1 MTDLTGMKIGML
13 IEDEYEILEAWYPK
27 LRLEEAGATVV
38 VIGSGQKDSYG
49 SKEHYPMPA
58 DVAVGDVNAAELDG
72 IIVPGGWAPDHMRQH
87 PQMIQLVRDVH
98 AAEKLVASICHGGWI
113 LASAD
118 VLRNGRRVTAYG
130 PIKDDL
136 VNAGGNFVDEEVAVD
151 GHVVSSRTPADLVP
165 FMKAII
171 AQLANQK

>member
-38 VIGSGQKDSYG
+38 VIGSGKKDQYG

-58 DVAVGDVNAAELDG
+58 DAAVGAVNAADLDG
-72 IIVPGGWAPDHMRQH
+72 IIVPGGYAPDHMRLH
-87 PQMIQLVRDVH
+87 AEMIQLVHDVH

-113 LASAD
+113 LASAG
-118 VLRNGRRVTAYG
+118 VLRNGRRVTAYL

-151 GHVVSSRTPADLVP
+151 GHVVTSRTPADLVP
-165 FMKAII
+165 FMKAIL
-171 AQLANQK
+171 AQLESQK

>member
-1 MTDLTGMKIGML
+1 MSDLTGMKIGML

-38 VIGSGQKDSYG
+38 VIGSGKKDQYG
-49 SKEHYPMPA
+49 SKEHYPMPVDA
-58 DVAVGDVNAAELDG
+58 AVGDVNAADLDG
-72 IIVPGGWAPDHMRQH
+72 IIVPGGYAPDHMRLH
-87 PQMIQLVRDVH
+87 AEMIQLVRDVH

-118 VLRNGRRVTAYG
+118 VLRNGRRVTAYL

-151 GHVVSSRTPADLVP
+151 GHVVTSRTPADLVP
-165 FMKAII
+165 FMKAIL
-171 AQLANQK
+171 AQLESQK

>member
-1 MTDLTGMKIGML
+1 MSDLTGMKIGML

-27 LRLEEAGATVV
+27 LRLEEAGAEVV
-38 VIGSGQKDSYG
+38 VIGSGKKDVYG
-49 SKEHYPMPA
+49 SKEHYPMSA
-58 DVAVGDVNAAELDG
+58 DVAVADVNASDLDG
-72 IIVPGGWAPDHMRQH
+72 IIVPGGYAPDHMRLH
-87 PQMIQLVRDVH
+87 PEMIQVVRDVH

-136 VNAGGNFVDEEVAVD
+136 VNAGGDFVDEEAAVD
-151 GHVVSSRTPADLVP
+151 GHVVTSRTPADLVP

-171 AQLANQK
+171 AQLESQK

>member
-38 VIGSGQKDSYG
+38 VIGSGKKDQYG

-58 DVAVGDVNAAELDG
+58 DAAVGAVNAADLDG
-72 IIVPGGWAPDHMRQH
+72 IIVPGGYAPDHMRLH
-87 PQMIQLVRDVH
+87 PEMIQLVRDVH

-118 VLRNGRRVTAYG
+118 VLRNGRRVTAYL
-130 PIKDDL
+130 PIKDEDRKSTRL
-136 VNAGGNFVDEEVAVD
+136 NSSHVAISYAVFCLKKK
-151 GHVVSSRTPADLVP
+151 H
-165 FMKAII
+165 I
-171 AQLANQK
+171 

>member
-1 MTDLTGMKIGML
+1 MSDLSGMKIGML

-38 VIGSGQKDSYG
+38 VIGNGQKDSFG
-49 SKEHYPMPA
+49 SKELYPMPA
-58 DVAVGDVNAAELDG
+58 DVAATEVNASELDG
-72 IIVPGGWAPDHMRQH
+72 IVVPGGFAPDHMRKY
-87 PQMIQLVRDVH
+87 PEMIQIVRDVH

-118 VLRNGRRVTAYG
+118 VLRNGRKVTAYG

-136 VNAGGNFVDEEVAVD
+136 VNAGGDWVDEEVAVD
-151 GHVVSSRTPADLVP
+151 GHVVTSRTPADLVP
-165 FMKAII
+165 FMKAIL
-171 AQLANQK
+171 AQLASQK

>member
-1 MTDLTGMKIGML
+1 MSDLTGMKIGML

-38 VIGSGQKDSYG
+38 VIGSGKKDQYG

-58 DVAVGDVNAAELDG
+58 DAAVEAVNAADLDG
-72 IIVPGGWAPDHMRQH
+72 IIVPGGYAPDHMRLH
-87 PQMIQLVRDVH
+87 PEMIQLVRDVH

-118 VLRNGRRVTAYG
+118 VLRNGRTVTAYG

-136 VNAGGNFVDEEVAVD
+136 VNAGGNFVDKEVAVD
-151 GHVVSSRTPADLVP
+151 GHVVTSRTPADLVP
-165 FMKAII
+165 FMKAIL
-171 AQLANQK
+171 AQLESQK

>member
-1 MTDLTGMKIGML
+1 MADLSGLTVGML

-27 LRLEEAGATVV
+27 LRLEEAGAKVV
-38 VIGSGQKDSYG
+38 VIGSGEKDTYG
-49 SKEHYPMPA
+49 SKEQYPMAADIAVA
-58 DVAVGDVNAAELDG
+58 DVKASDLDG
-72 IIVPGGWAPDHMRQH
+72 IIVPGGFAPDHMRRH

-118 VLRNGRRVTAYG
+118 VLRNGRRVTGYG

-136 VNAGGNFVDEEVAVD
+136 VNAGGDFVDEEVVVD
-151 GHVVSSRTPADLVP
+151 GHVVTSRTPVDLVP
-165 FMKAII
+165 FLRAIL
-171 AQLANQK
+171 AQLESQK